1 MELCRLLSK
10 TPSEIGEL
18 RRERPMDIRFLEK
31 RIIYELVEKD
41 KQRKEYERK
50 AKASAAKHRGR
61 IGR

>member
-1 MELCRLLSK
+1 MLGK

-31 RIIYELVEKD
+31 KILSNWKRINEENEKMKRD
-41 KQRKEYERK
+41 SQR
-50 AKASAAKHRGR
+50 ASRQSR